1 MDSSYRVR
9 KEVGMSYKL
18 YDAEIEY
25 LKTLGNADCYIDI
38 PMVHNSFFKKEFEFK
53 REDSGGSYDVVVASY
68 TEVSFVFWNSLS
80 RYVANLSGKEFN
92 LYVYGSEGKKVKV
105 IAKQPKVSLIVD
117 GRTTEQT
124 FGIEQSKTSN
134 IFRLFSSVKNRH
146 GVISIYYFK
155 AWDESDNLV
164 LDLIPV
170 RVGNVGYLFDKV
182 SMKLFGNA
190 GTGSFVLGPDVAPG
204 RYANEVAFLESW
216 GNQYIDTGIK
226 PSTDTKIELKCLYC
240 KSGAGLT
247 NYGALI
253 GADDRDNAY
262 ILNHSAVANFT
273 YGLEFS
279 NNFANPQT
287 RLLTFD
293 STTSPQNM
301 RVYDEGGSLV
311 TTLTCLRGVFEVNQN
326 LYLFAANRS
335 GTPVYGSNRILYCKI
350 YDGDTLVRD
359 YVPVEYNGTGYMY
372 DKVSG
377 LFFDNQGTGKFLFGS
392 IAKACARSYSRRQ
405 LMASKLPYDAEVVYL
420 EIPKSTNSP
429 TVRAYIN
436 TGYIETPGFG
446 FYVEAYGNGNYQGGV
461 NFAAI
466 GNDTTYYTATDF
478 TVLKKSGAGT
488 GYGFRNAPGNYNIKF
503 VWEIIQ
509 NNNTATYRVKRNNSE
524 TSGTI
529 TVGDFTETE
538 LPILIGYG
546 RTNSVASKK
555 TSGGFYLYRVVFYE
569 YQTIVRDFIPVRVGN
584 VGYMYDKVSG
594 KLFGNAGT
602 GNFILG
608 PDKNI

>member
-1 MDSSYRVR
+1 
-9 KEVGMSYKL
+9 MSYKL

-170 RVGNVGYLFDKV
+170 RVGNVGYMFDRV
-182 SMKLFGNA
+182 SGQLFGNS

-204 RYANEVAFLESW
+204 RKANEVAFLESW

-247 NYGALI
+247 SYGSLI
-253 GADDRDNAY
+253 GADDRNNAY

-293 STTSPQNM
+293 STASPQNM

-326 LYLFAANRS
+326 LYLFATNRS

-359 YVPVEYNGTGYMY
+359 YVPVEYNGIGYMY

-392 IAKACARSYSRRQ
+392 ITKACARSYTRRQ
-405 LMASKLPYDAEVVYL
+405 LMMYKEPPPYIQDGLVLWLDGINKGGNANAWTDLIRKVEFPYNEHSTVNADSVSFDGGEGSYLKSSDNVVVNVPYQTGTIEVVA
-420 EIPKSTNSP
+420 E
-429 TVRAYIN
+429 
-436 TGYIETPGFG
+436 
-446 FYVEAYGNGNYQGGV
+446 QG
-461 NFAAI
+461 
-466 GNDTTYYTATDF
+466 TYYGAIFGTGINGSICFIRKSNGITTGTSINNSRKRITKNIPNTAYTVSVSVDNF
-478 TVLKKSGAGT
+478 FVINGVAQTYSTANEWVNSSINFMYVGGSPRMTCTPCKIYCVRIYNRVLTMDEVLKNQKDD
-488 GYGFRNAPGNYNIKF
+488 NIRF
-503 VWEIIQ
+503 
-509 NNNTATYRVKRNNSE
+509 N
-524 TSGTI
+524 
-529 TVGDFTETE
+529 
-538 LPILIGYG
+538 
-546 RTNSVASKK
+546 
-555 TSGGFYLYRVVFYE
+555 
-569 YQTIVRDFIPVRVGN
+569 
-584 VGYMYDKVSG
+584 
-594 KLFGNAGT
+594 
-602 GNFILG
+602 LG
-608 PDKNI
+608 LDI